1 MKYDREEK
9 KYKKKIYLDTNLQII
24 FGITLTYIMGV
35 SIITPA
41 FPKIVKELNISAKD
55 VGLLITAFSFPGILL
70 TPFLGVIAD
79 RWGRKKII
87 FPSLM
92 LFGIAGGLCFFVHDF
107 KLLLILRLIQGI
119 GAAPLGA
126 LTVTII
132 GDLYS
137 RKELIAAMGYNSSVR
152 SIGSASYP
160 AIGGALAMMGWH
172 YPFILPV
179 IAIPIGFLVLLHL
192 KTPEPENELHIREH
206 LNIVWKKL
214 RNRQVIGLLVIGI
227 IIFIMLFGSYM
238 TCFPLLLGN
247 SFAASTLII
256 GFIMASA
263 SLIAA
268 FTSSQ
273 LGKIIKLFSRKTIL
287 KMSFILY
294 ALALL
299 IIPLISQLRLFF
311 IPVIIFL
318 STPVIFYPCNY
329 LRDCSWYEY
338 SCYSSPPCRGGPPEI
353 PGYLYVGKWNDFS
366 GRSDA
371 GTVLD
376 GTCYR
381 CLGNR
386 RSVLCRCSIIS
397 NYVYNNI
404 WVIILNRTI
413 SIFEQGGSYEINR
426 KRCR

>member
-1 MKYDREEK
+1 MKSGTEEK
-9 KYKKKIYLDTNLQII
+9 RKNKRKIYLDTNLQII

-35 SIITPA
+35 AIITPA

-55 VGLLITAFSFPGILL
+55 VGLLIAVFSFPGILV

-79 RWGRKKII
+79 RWGRKRII
-87 FPSLM
+87 IPSLM
-92 LFGIAGGLCFFVHDF
+92 LFGIAGGLCFFVRDF
-107 KLLLILRLIQGI
+107 QLLLILRLIQGI
-119 GAAPLGA
+119 GAAPLGS

-137 RKELIAAMGYNSSVR
+137 GKELVAAMGYNSSVR

-179 IAIPIGFLVLLHL
+179 IAIPIGFLVLFNL
-192 KTPEPENELHIREH
+192 KTPEPENEVHIREH

-214 RNRQVIGLLVIGI
+214 RNRQVVGLLVISI

-247 SFAASTLII
+247 SFGLSSLII
-256 GFIMASA
+256 GLIIASV

-273 LGKIIKLFSRKTIL
+273 LGKIIKLFSRKAIL

-311 IPVIIFL
+311 IPVIIFGIAHGM
-318 STPVIFYPCNY
+318 SIPVIQALFAEAAPLKYRATFMSVSGMTFRVGQTLGPLLMGMVISVWGIGGAFY
-329 LRDCSWYEY
+329 
-338 SCYSSPPCRGGPPEI
+338 
-353 PGYLYVGKWNDFS
+353 
-366 GRSDA
+366 A
-371 GTVLD
+371 GAGL
-376 GTCYR
+376 
-381 CLGNR
+381 
-386 RSVLCRCSIIS
+386 SI
-397 NYVYNNI
+397 VMF
-404 WVIILNRTI
+404 IIMFRL
-413 SIFEQGGSYEINR
+413 
-426 KRCR
+426 

>member
-70 TPFLGVIAD
+70 TPFLGVVAD
-79 RWGRKKII
+79 RWGRKRII
-87 FPSLM
+87 IPFLM
-92 LFGIAGGLCFFVHDF
+92 LFGIAGGLCFFIRDF

-119 GAAPLGA
+119 GAAPLGS

-137 RKELIAAMGYNSSVR
+137 GKELVAAMGYNSSVR

-160 AIGGALAMMGWH
+160 AIGGALAMIGWH

-179 IAIPIGFLVLLHL
+179 IAVPIGFLVLSTL
-192 KTPEPENELHIREH
+192 KVPEPKNELHIREH

-214 RNRQVIGLLVIGI
+214 RSSQIVGLLVIGI
-227 IIFIMLFGSYM
+227 IIFVMLFGSYM

-247 SFAASTLII
+247 SFGASPLII
-256 GFIMASA
+256 GLIMASV

-273 LGKIIKLFSRKTIL
+273 LGKIIKLFSRKAIL
-287 KMSFILY
+287 KMSFFLY

-299 IIPLISQLRLFF
+299 IIPFISQLRLFF
-311 IPVIIFL
+311 IPVIIFGIAHGM
-318 STPVIFYPCNY
+318 SIPVIQALFAEAAPLKYRATFMSVSGMTFRVGQTLGPFLIGLVIGVWGIGGAFYT
-329 LRDCSWYEY
+329 
-338 SCYSSPPCRGGPPEI
+338 G
-353 PGYLYVGKWNDFS
+353 
-366 GRSDA
+366 A
-371 GTVLD
+371 GL
-376 GTCYR
+376 
-381 CLGNR
+381 
-386 RSVLCRCSIIS
+386 SI
-397 NYVYNNI
+397 VML
-404 WVIILNRTI
+404 IIVFKTI
-413 SIFEQGGSYEINR
+413 
-426 KRCR
+426 KK

>member
-1 MKYDREEK
+1 MKQNREEK

-35 SIITPA
+35 SSITPA

-70 TPFLGVIAD
+70 IPFLGVIAD
-79 RWGRKKII
+79 RWGRKRII
-87 FPSLM
+87 IPFLM
-92 LFGIAGGLCFFVHDF
+92 LFGVAGGLCFFVRDF

-137 RKELIAAMGYNSSVR
+137 RKELIVAMGYNSSIR
-152 SIGSASYP
+152 SIGSAIYP
-160 AIGGALAMMGWH
+160 AIGGALAMIGWH

-179 IAIPIGFLVLLHL
+179 IAVPIGFLVLFAL
-192 KTPEPENELHIREH
+192 KVQEPENELHIREH

-214 RNRQVIGLLVIGI
+214 RNRQVARLLVIGI
-227 IIFIMLFGSYM
+227 IIFIMFFGSYM

-247 SFAASTLII
+247 SFAASPLII
-256 GFIMASA
+256 GLIMASI

-273 LGKIIKLFSRKTIL
+273 LGKITRFFSERTIL
-287 KMSFILY
+287 KISFILY

-299 IIPLISQLRLFF
+299 IISLISQLWLFF
-311 IPVIIFL
+311 IPVIIFGIAHGM
-318 STPVIFYPCNY
+318 SIPVIQALFAEAAPLKYRATFMSVSGMTFRMGQTLGPFLMGLVIGVWGISGAFY
-329 LRDCSWYEY
+329 
-338 SCYSSPPCRGGPPEI
+338 
-353 PGYLYVGKWNDFS
+353 
-366 GRSDA
+366 A
-371 GTVLD
+371 GVIL
-376 GTCYR
+376 
-381 CLGNR
+381 
-386 RSVLCRCSIIS
+386 SITMF
-397 NYVYNNI
+397 
-404 WVIILNRTI
+404 IIVFGL
-413 SIFEQGGSYEINR
+413 
-426 KRCR
+426 

>member
-9 KYKKKIYLDTNLQII
+9 KYRGKIYLDTNLQII

-35 SIITPA
+35 ASITPA
-41 FPKIVKELNISAKD
+41 FPKIVEELNISAKD
-55 VGLLITAFSFPGILL
+55 VGLLIAVFSFPGILL

-87 FPSLM
+87 IPFLM
-92 LFGIAGGLCFFVHDF
+92 LFGIAGGTCFFVRNF
-107 KLLLILRLIQGI
+107 QLLLILRLIQGI

-137 RKELIAAMGYNSSVR
+137 GKKLISAMGYNSSVR

-179 IAIPIGFLVLLHL
+179 IAVPIGFLVLFNL
-192 KTPEPENELHIREH
+192 KTPEPENEVHIREH

-214 RNRQVIGLLVIGI
+214 RNRQMVGLLVISI

-247 SFAASTLII
+247 SFAASPFII
-256 GFIMASA
+256 GLIMAGV

-268 FTSSQ
+268 LTSSQ
-273 LGKIIKLFSRKTIL
+273 LGKIIKLFSKKNIM
-287 KMSFILY
+287 KISFILY
-294 ALALL
+294 AIALL
-299 IIPLISQLRLFF
+299 IIPFISQLWLFF
-311 IPVIIFL
+311 IPAIIFGIAHGMNI
-318 STPVIFYPCNY
+318 PVIQALFAEAAPLKYRASFMSVSGMTFRIGQT
-329 LRDCSWYEY
+329 L
-338 SCYSSPPCRGGPPEI
+338 GPLLMGI
-353 PGYLYVGKWNDFS
+353 V
-366 GRSDA
+366 
-371 GTVLD
+371 
-376 GTCYR
+376 
-381 CLGNR
+381 
-386 RSVLCRCSIIS
+386 
-397 NYVYNNI
+397 
-404 WVIILNRTI
+404 I
-413 SIFEQGGSYEINR
+413 SIWGIGGAFYTGAGLSIAMFIIIFR
-426 KRCR
+426 L

>member
-1 MKYDREEK
+1 MKSGEEEK
-9 KYKKKIYLDTNLQII
+9 RKDKRKIYLDTNLQII

-55 VGLLITAFSFPGILL
+55 VGLLIAVFSFPGILL
-70 TPFLGVIAD
+70 TPFLGVVAD

-92 LFGIAGGLCFFVHDF
+92 LFGIAGGLCFFVRDF

-119 GAAPLGA
+119 GAAPLGS

-137 RKELIAAMGYNSSVR
+137 RKELIAAMGYNSSIR

-179 IAIPIGFLVLLHL
+179 IAVPIGFLVLFNL
-192 KTPEPENELHIREH
+192 KTPEPENEVHIREH

-214 RNRQVIGLLVIGI
+214 RNRQVVRLLVIGI
-227 IIFIMLFGSYM
+227 IIFVMLFGSYM

-247 SFAASTLII
+247 SFGLSSLII
-256 GFIMASA
+256 GLIMAGV

-268 FTSSQ
+268 VTSSQ
-273 LGKIIKLFSRKTIL
+273 LGKIIKLFSKKIIL
-287 KMSFILY
+287 KISFILY
-294 ALALL
+294 ALALS
-299 IIPLISQLRLFF
+299 IIPLISQPWLFF
-311 IPVIIFL
+311 IPIIIFGIAHGMNI
-318 STPVIFYPCNY
+318 PVIQALFAEAAPVKYRATFMSVSGMTFRVGQT
-329 LRDCSWYEY
+329 L
-338 SCYSSPPCRGGPPEI
+338 GPLLM
-353 PGYLYVGKWNDFS
+353 GMV
-366 GRSDA
+366 
-371 GTVLD
+371 
-376 GTCYR
+376 
-381 CLGNR
+381 
-386 RSVLCRCSIIS
+386 
-397 NYVYNNI
+397 
-404 WVIILNRTI
+404 I
-413 SIFEQGGSYEINR
+413 SIWGIDGAFYAGAGLSIVMFIIIFR
-426 KRCR
+426 L

>member
-1 MKYDREEK
+1 MKHNREEK

-35 SIITPA
+35 SSITPA
-41 FPKIVKELNISAKD
+41 FPKVIKELNISAKD
-55 VGLLITAFSFPGILL
+55 VGLLISIFSFPGILL
-70 TPFLGVIAD
+70 TPFLGVVAD

-92 LFGIAGGLCFFVHDF
+92 LFGIAGGLCFFVHNF

-119 GAAPLGA
+119 GAAPLGV

-137 RKELIAAMGYNSSVR
+137 GKELITAMGYNSSVR

-172 YPFILPV
+172 YPFILPA
-179 IAIPIGFLVLLHL
+179 IAIPIGFLVFFNL
-192 KTPEPENELHIREH
+192 KTSEPKNEFYIREH

-214 RNRQVIGLLVIGI
+214 QNRQVVGLLVIGI

-247 SFAASTLII
+247 SFAASTIII
-256 GFIMASA
+256 GLIMASA
-263 SLIAA
+263 FFIAA

-287 KMSFILY
+287 KISFILY

-299 IIPLISQLRLFF
+299 IIPFISQLRLFF
-311 IPVIIFL
+311 IPIIVFGIAHGMSIPVIQALLAEASPLKYRATFMSVSGMTFRVGQTLGPLLMGLVIGVWGISGAFYAGAILSIIMFIIIFGL
-318 STPVIFYPCNY
+318 
-329 LRDCSWYEY
+329 
-338 SCYSSPPCRGGPPEI
+338 
-353 PGYLYVGKWNDFS
+353 
-366 GRSDA
+366 
-371 GTVLD
+371 
-376 GTCYR
+376 
-381 CLGNR
+381 
-386 RSVLCRCSIIS
+386 
-397 NYVYNNI
+397 
-404 WVIILNRTI
+404 
-413 SIFEQGGSYEINR
+413 
-426 KRCR
+426 